1 LLSRPILDREA
12 AEIWQAFQMLARD
25 RQQLPLSM
33 GLAGGVQLP
42 QLVPLATIR
51 AEGRRLGH
59 TGESLDDFVE
69 AIALI
74 DDHMVAEAT
83 KKLAAD
89 LKAAANRSKPGR

>member
-1 LLSRPILDREA
+1 
-12 AEIWQAFQMLARD
+12 
-25 RQQLPLSM
+25 M
-33 GLAGGVQLP
+33 GLAGGLQLP
-42 QLVPLATIR
+42 LPVPLVAIR

-74 DDHMVAEAT
+74 DDHMVAETT

-89 LKAAANRSKPGR
+89 AKAAANRTRSGR

>member
-1 LLSRPILDREA
+1 LLSRPTLDPEA
-12 AEIWQAFQMLARD
+12 AEIWQAFQLLARD

-33 GLAGGVQLP
+33 GLAGGLQLP
-42 QLVPLATIR
+42 LPVPLATIR

-69 AIALI
+69 TIALI
-74 DDHMVAEAT
+74 DDHMVAETT

-89 LKAAANRSKPGR
+89 ARAAANRTRSGR